1 MNSPQ
6 PTPSRRKFLQTAA
19 TGIVAGPLALA
30 AGSRALA
37 AESPTAQVGAFPNFA
52 RGEVVRTGGR
62 LLGADRFV
70 ETERTI
76 PVAGHS
82 DVLVVGAG
90 PAGIGAALAAA
101 RAGAKTQLIE
111 SAGCLGGVWTA
122 GMLTKIIDGGR
133 KTGIMQEILQAMVAR
148 GSDVA
153 KKTKGEIYDPELM
166 KLVLE
171 EKCVAAGIKIQLH
184 TQLVGAVTDA
194 RKRLTAVITES
205 KSGRQAWTADRFIDC
220 SGDGDLAAQ
229 AGCRF
234 DVGINAGCECQP
246 MSLMA
251 LLTGLD
257 ADAIPEFV
265 REIAGEKAK
274 ANLQK
279 LMKDSGINPSY
290 SGPTLRL
297 LHSGI
302 FSLMTNHEYG
312 VPAYDA
318 GKISDATIRARREVH
333 DIVRD
338 LRKLGGPWKGVAV
351 VATAE
356 QIGVREGRRVRG
368 RATVTAD
375 DISAGKKHADA
386 VCQVNFGFDV
396 HNVRPGAMFEG
407 LDEIADEVRRRR
419 QAGAKPY
426 DIPLGALIPA
436 DVEGLMMA
444 GRCISGD
451 FIAHSSYRVT
461 GNAVPMG
468 EAAGRA
474 SVISLRKGRMPHEIT
489 AADFKSA

>member
-1 MNSPQ
+1 MPA
-6 PTPSRRKFLQTAA
+6 PRPAPMPSRRHFLRAAA
-19 TGIVAGPLALA
+19 TGAVAGPVALALPGRA
-30 AGSRALA
+30 APA
-37 AESPTAQVGAFPNFA
+37 APATPFPAFA
-52 RGEVVRTGGR
+52 RGEVLRTAAEATSPDR
-62 LLGADRFV
+62 LREAARDV
-70 ETERTI
+70 
-76 PVAGHS
+76 PVAGRS

-101 RAGAKTQLIE
+101 RAGASVRLLE

-133 KTGIMQEILQAMVAR
+133 KEGVMREILALMAAR

-153 KKTKGEIYDPELM
+153 RQTKGEIYDPELM

-171 EKCVAAGIKIQLH
+171 ELCVAAGIAVQLH
-184 TQLVGAVTDA
+184 TRLTGAVVDP
-194 RKRLTAVITES
+194 RNRLTAVLTES
-205 KSGRQAWTADRFIDC
+205 KSGRQAWLAERFIDC
-220 SGDGDLAAQ
+220 SGDGDLAAH

-234 DVGINAGCECQP
+234 DVGINAQCECQP

-257 ADAIPEFV
+257 PAAVPDYI
-265 REIAGEKAK
+265 REVAGEKAK
-274 ANLQK
+274 PNLLR
-279 LMKDSGINPSY
+279 LMHDAGIRPSY

-297 LHSGI
+297 LHPGI

-318 GKISDATIRARREVH
+318 AAITAATLRARREIH

-338 LRKLGGPWKGVAV
+338 LRRIGGPWRHVAV

-356 QIGVREGRRVRG
+356 QIGVREGRRIRG
-368 RATVTAD
+368 RATVTAA
-375 DISAGKKHADA
+375 DISAGRKHDDA
-386 VCQVNFGFDV
+386 VCRVNFGFDV
-396 HNVRPGAMFEG
+396 HNVRPGVMFDG
-407 LDEIADEVRRRR
+407 PDEVAQEVRRRR
-419 QAGAKPY
+419 AAGAKPY
-426 DIPLGALIPA
+426 DIPLGALIAA
-436 DVEGLMMA
+436 DVDGLMMA

-468 EAAGRA
+468 EAAGLA
-474 SVISLRKGRMPHEIT
+474 SAVSLRRGRLPHELAWSEIKP
-489 AADFKSA
+489 A

>member
-1 MNSPQ
+1 MNSPSSFG
-6 PTPSRRKFLQTAA
+6 TSDISSRRRFLQTAV
-19 TGIVAGPLALA
+19 TGAVVAPYALTS
-30 AGSRALA
+30 GRAQTMA
-37 AESPTAQVGAFPNFA
+37 PKSFPDFA
-52 RGEVVRTGGR
+52 RGEVVRTAGELTSDGR
-62 LLGADRFV
+62 LLELPRAV
-70 ETERTI
+70 

-82 DVLVVGAG
+82 DVLVCGAG

-133 KTGIMQEILQAMVAR
+133 KSGIMQEILHLMVER

-166 KLVLE
+166 KVVLE
-171 EKCVAAGIKIQLH
+171 ELCVTAGVKIQLH
-184 TQLVGAVTDA
+184 TQLVGAVTDGN
-194 RKRLTAVITES
+194 KRLVAVITES
-205 KSGRQAWTADRFIDC
+205 KSGRQAWTANQFIDC

-229 AGCRF
+229 AGCQF
-234 DVGINAGCECQP
+234 DVGINAQCECQP

-257 ADAIPEFV
+257 ATAVPDYV
-265 REIAGEKAK
+265 REVAGEKAK
-274 ANLQK
+274 SNFAK
-279 LMKDSGINPSY
+279 LMRDSGIKPSY
-290 SGPTLRL
+290 SAPTLRL
-297 LHSGI
+297 LHAGI

-318 GKISDATIRARREVH
+318 GKISEATIRARREVH
-333 DIVRD
+333 QIVRD
-338 LRKLGGPWKGVAV
+338 LRRLGGPWKDVAV

-356 QIGVREGRRVRG
+356 QIGVREGRRIRG
-368 RATVTAD
+368 RASVTAA
-375 DISAGKKHADA
+375 DIVAGKKHDDA
-386 VCQVNFGFDV
+386 ICRVNFGFDV
-396 HNVRPGAMFEG
+396 HNVRPGEMWG
-407 LDEIADEVRRRR
+407 NNDEIAAEVGRFRA
-419 QAGAKPY
+419 AGAKPY
-426 DIPLGALIPA
+426 DIPLGALIAA
-436 DVEGLMMA
+436 DVDGLMVA

-474 SVISLRKGRMPHEIT
+474 CALAVKSSRMPHQLT
-489 AADFKSA
+489 AQDLKVT

>member
-1 MNSPQ
+1 M
-6 PTPSRRKFLQTAA
+6 TPNAARPDRRRFLQAALTGAVVGPTLTLSRAA
-19 TGIVAGPLALA
+19 TPAGA
-30 AGSRALA
+30 
-37 AESPTAQVGAFPNFA
+37 PTAWPNFA
-52 RGEVVRTGGR
+52 KGEVLRTSGEIARG
-62 LLGADRFV
+62 DRFV
-70 ETERTI
+70 EAQRSVPI
-76 PVAGHS
+76 AGRS
-82 DVLVVGAG
+82 QVLVVGAG

-101 RAGAKTQLIE
+101 RAGANTQLIE
-111 SAGCLGGVWTA
+111 TAGCLGGVWTA

-133 KTGIMQEILQAMVAR
+133 KTGIMQEILQAMIAR

-166 KLVLE
+166 KVVLE
-171 EKCVAAGIKIQLH
+171 EMCVTAGVKIQLH

-194 RKRLTAVITES
+194 KNRLIAVITES

-229 AGCRF
+229 AGCKF
-234 DVGINAGCECQP
+234 DVGINAACECQP

-257 ADAIPEFV
+257 ADRIPEYV
-265 REIAGEKAK
+265 REVAGEKAK
-274 ANLQK
+274 SNMVK
-279 LMKDSGINPSY
+279 LMRDSGIKPSY
-290 SGPTLRL
+290 SAPTLRL

-318 GKISDATIRARREVH
+318 GKISEATLRARREVH
-333 DIVRD
+333 QIVSD
-338 LRKLGGPWKGVAV
+338 LRKLGGPWKDVAL

-356 QIGVREGRRVRG
+356 QIGVREGRRIRG
-368 RATVTAD
+368 RAQVTVG
-375 DISAGKKHADA
+375 DIVAGKKHENAA
-386 VCQVNFGFDV
+386 CRVNFGFDV
-396 HNVRPGAMFEG
+396 HNVRPGDMFSG
-407 LDEIADEVRRRR
+407 LDEIEAAVKKYR
-419 QAGAKPY
+419 AMGAKPY
-426 DIPLGALIPA
+426 DIPLGALIAA
-436 DVEGLMMA
+436 DVDGLMVA

-474 SVISLRKGRMPHEIT
+474 CVVSLKRGRMPHELS
-489 AADFKSA
+489 AAEVSAGE